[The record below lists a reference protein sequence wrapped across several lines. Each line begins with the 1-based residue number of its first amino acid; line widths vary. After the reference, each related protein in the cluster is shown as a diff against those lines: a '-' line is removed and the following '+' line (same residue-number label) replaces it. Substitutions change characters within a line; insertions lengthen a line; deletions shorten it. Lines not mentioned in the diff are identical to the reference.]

1 MNYFAFVAA
10 LLLSYNCV
18 AQGRASYDCPA
29 NISKKMRP
37 PGNSYIS
44 VEAGGVMPLIYKD
57 ASKSK
62 DGLYK
67 PDTRP
72 RVYIAAFAYKP
83 LTYWLEVYG
92 GLQVLDIQ
100 YGLES
105 NFTQSGSD
113 VYEMLYNNDIQ
124 VRIPIGFNFNIT
136 RSTQLG
142 IAPAFVYSNYVE
154 QWQRFGTRGSG
165 STSSSGTTVR
175 SGQTE
180 FIHGDYGGSIR
191 LGGDLRIIQ
200 TIFKGL
206 RLNAQFSIDSKPL
219 SPLTASTRVL
229 HEDGSRKTY
238 TQTVQPTMMYAC
250 LGLSYRFF

>member
-1 MNYFAFVAA
+1 MNYFAFLVA

-18 AQGRASYDCPA
+18 AQGRASYDCPS

-37 PGNSYIS
+37 PGNNYIS

-83 LTYWLEVYG
+83 LTYWLEVFG

-105 NFTQSGSD
+105 NFTQNDSR
-113 VYEMLYNNDIQ
+113 VYELLYNVDLQ
-124 VRIPIGFNFNIT
+124 VRVPIGFNFNIT

-154 QWQRFGTRGSG
+154 QWQRVGTRSKGASG
-165 STSSSGTTVR
+165 LYVLNS
-175 SGQTE
+175 QTE

-191 LGGDLRIIQ
+191 LGGDLRIVQ

>member
-57 ASKSK
+57 AAKNK
-62 DGLYK
+62 DGLYTA
-67 PDTRP
+67 DTRP

-83 LTYWLEVYG
+83 LTYWLELYG

-105 NFTQSGSD
+105 KFTQSGST
-113 VYEMLYNNDIQ
+113 VYELLYNVDLQ
-124 VRIPIGFNFNIT
+124 VRVPIGFNFNIT

-154 QWQRFGTRGSG
+154 QWQRSGIRGSG
-165 STSSSGTTVR
+165 NSSGSTNI
-175 SGQTE
+175 SSQTE

-191 LGGDLRIIQ
+191 VGGDLRIVQ

-238 TQTVQPTMMYAC
+238 TQTSHPTMIYAC